1 MYIITQLICYV
12 EWVFDVSNHACT
24 QDTNETY
31 RDVNEIALVIHPLKI
46 IQIIYLYNFEWVY
59 QQCYLYGF
67 IYIPVGF
74 ICILCAWLLTSNTH
88 ST

>member
-46 IQIIYLYNFEWVY
+46 IQISIILS
-59 QQCYLYGF
+59 G
-67 IYIPVGF
+67 
-74 ICILCAWLLTSNTH
+74 CISSAISMALFTSL
-88 ST
+88 